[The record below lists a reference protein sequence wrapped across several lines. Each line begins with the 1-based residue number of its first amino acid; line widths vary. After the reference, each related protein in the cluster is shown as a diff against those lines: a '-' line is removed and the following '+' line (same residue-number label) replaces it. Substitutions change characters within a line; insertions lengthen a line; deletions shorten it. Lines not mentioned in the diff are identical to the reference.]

1 MTRDDMIRAY
11 HRNSSSWQVLVGI
24 YMLLLGAMA
33 ASASMIL

>member
-11 HRNSSSWQVLVGI
+11 NRNSSSWQVLVGI
-24 YMLLLGAMA
+24 YMVLLGAMA

>member
-11 HRNSSSWQVLVGI
+11 NRNSSFWQVLLGI
-24 YMLLLGAMA
+24 YMVLLGAMA